1 MRRIL
6 VMTHTG
12 REEAVAIAIRA
23 VSVLSAHGLSPVMM
37 RDEVD
42 VIGRSRIDAAM
53 ADASRGTV
61 EVLGEGVGLD
71 ELELVMVLGGDGT
84 MLRSAELTRGS
95 NVPLLGVNLGH
106 VGFLAESEKADI
118 DAVVEAIANRAYTV
132 DERMAIDVQVW
143 HEGRR
148 GAHTWALNEAAVE
161 KSNRERMLEVA
172 IDVDGSPIST
182 FGCDGV
188 VFATPT
194 GSTAY
199 AFSAGGP
206 VVWPEVEALVVA
218 PISAHALFAKPLVV
232 APSSTTAAE
241 VLTRTDATGVLWC
254 DGRRMVELAP
264 GSRVEVTRSKTPVRL
279 VRLTNT
285 PFAERLVAKFKLP
298 TVGWRGPVEDPG
310 APPKTSELPAIH
322 RISVVEPPHNS
333 ERLPSHRA
341 AELYHHEPK
350 QPLGAQPPGE
360 QAPCGQP
367 GARPVDQQRGGGE
380 PR

>member
-42 VIGRSRIDAAM
+42 VIGQSRIDSSLPDAA
-53 ADASRGTV
+53 SNL
-61 EVLGEGVGLD
+61 EVLGEGVGLA

-310 APPKTSELPAIH
+310 AHPKTSELPAAL

-341 AELYHHEPK
+341 TELYHHEPK
-350 QPLGAQPPGE
+350 QPLGEQPGALPGE
-360 QAPCGQP
+360 QAPGRQP
-367 GARPVDQQRGGGE
+367 GEEHLRGGE
-380 PR
+380 L

>member
-12 REEAVAIAIRA
+12 REEAVAIAMRA
-23 VSVLSAHGLSPVMM
+23 ARALSAHGLSPVMM

-42 VIGRSRIDAAM
+42 VIGQIHVDGAM
-53 ADASRGTV
+53 MDVDTKV

-84 MLRSAELTRGS
+84 MLRSAELARGS

-106 VGFLAESEKADI
+106 VGFLAESEKSDI
-118 DAVVEAIANRAYTV
+118 DAVVEAIVNRAYTV

-161 KSNRERMLEVA
+161 KSNREHMLEVA
-172 IDVDGSPIST
+172 LDVDGSPIST

-218 PISAHALFAKPLVV
+218 PISAHALFAKPLVI
-232 APSSTTAAE
+232 APCSTTAAE

-298 TVGWRGPVEDPG
+298 TIGWRGPVEDPG
-310 APPKTSELPAIH
+310 VHPKTSELPAVR

-333 ERLPSHRA
+333 ERLPPHRA
-341 AELYHHEPK
+341 TELYHGEPSATLFEEH
-350 QPLGAQPPGE
+350 P
-360 QAPCGQP
+360 
-367 GARPVDQQRGGGE
+367 RRGE